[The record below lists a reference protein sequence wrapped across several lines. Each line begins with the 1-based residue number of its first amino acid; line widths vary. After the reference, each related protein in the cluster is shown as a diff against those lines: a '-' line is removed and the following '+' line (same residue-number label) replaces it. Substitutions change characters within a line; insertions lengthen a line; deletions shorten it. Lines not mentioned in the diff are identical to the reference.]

1 MTNSGALVLTG
12 MSWSDGSP
20 RLRVRQPPDADST
33 LVPVSG
39 FRLNYQLGADPVR
52 ACVGHK
58 PFRDGGVPW
67 FDCDNEPLH
76 DGRKCD
82 RCAAVD
88 ATFASQLHHAHN
100 KARGELEG
108 SVLRHLEQANCL
120 YLACFR
126 DGSIKVGTSTAPR
139 LQVRLAE
146 QGAWLARVLAN
157 TTDGFAVRSLE
168 DRVTV
173 ELGIPQSVSMR
184 RKLAGLVQP
193 TPDESLLAELDRW
206 TSVVHGL
213 IEDRSDDR
221 VTRSS
226 KDWQFE
232 LAANPLW
239 SSLHPYP
246 LKLASGSHDLEFVA
260 ASGRAVVLRRPE
272 SSDHFVVDIQQLFG
286 LVITPGNHV
295 PDELSVQDSLF

>member
-1 MTNSGALVLTG
+1 MTDTHALVLTG

-20 RLRVRQPPDADST
+20 RLRVRQPPDAEST

-39 FRLNYQLGADPVR
+39 FGLNYQLGADPTR

-58 PFRDGGVPW
+58 PFRDGGASW
-67 FDCDNEPLH
+67 FDCNNPPLH

-108 SVLRHLEQANCL
+108 SVLRHLEQPNSL

-139 LQVRLAE
+139 LTIRLAE
-146 QGAWLARVLAN
+146 QGAWLARVVAS

-168 DRVTV
+168 DQVTV
-173 ELGIPQSVSMR
+173 ELGLPQSVSIR
-184 RKLAGLVQP
+184 RKLVGLATP
-193 TPDESLLAELDRW
+193 RPDEALVAELDRW
-206 TSVVHGL
+206 TGLVHAL
-213 IEDRSDDR
+213 IDARSDDR
-221 VTRSS
+221 ATKSS
-226 KDWQFE
+226 DDWAFGS
-232 LAANPLW
+232 ATNPLW
-239 SSLHPYP
+239 DSLHSYP
-246 LKLASGSHDLEFVA
+246 LKLASGSHDIECMS
-260 ASGRAVVLRRPE
+260 ASGRAVVLRRPG
-272 SSDHFVVDIQQLFG
+272 SDDHFVVDIQQLFG
-286 LVITPGNHV
+286 LVITPGDHI